1 MVEEVEEGALVRRHG
16 LLVDVHGCL
25 PLRRRSAKSEEVES
39 RGGVGAGI
47 VAAAGRVGL
56 DLGVKL
62 GTKGARFGGSL
73 SAVWREEVVF
83 ARSGTRAVDSLGPG

>member
-1 MVEEVEEGALVRRHG
+1 M
-16 LLVDVHGCL
+16 
-25 PLRRRSAKSEEVES
+25 
-39 RGGVGAGI
+39 GAGI

-62 GTKGARFGGSL
+62 GTEGARFGGSL